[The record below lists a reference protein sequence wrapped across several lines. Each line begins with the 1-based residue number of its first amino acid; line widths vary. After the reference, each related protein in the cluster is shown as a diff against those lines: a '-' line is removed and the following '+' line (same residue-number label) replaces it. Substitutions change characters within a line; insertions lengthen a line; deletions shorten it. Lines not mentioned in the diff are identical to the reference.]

1 MKPLNALSFHRSLN
15 ATVLIAIALAALTA
29 RGANAAS
36 TVLDDFSDAK
46 RNGSDRLLITDKDLG
61 SKSHATQTCEGGVL
75 SVEGELIPGR
85 GVPAFISVPL
95 MLSPDM
101 APQDMSACQGVRL
114 LVKVKKGILSVQV
127 ASADVQNFDFHTS
140 GPVAGKPGAFQEV
153 RIPFKDM
160 KRGWSEQTPLN
171 LKVLTS
177 VNLVAFGLAKDTFAY
192 EVDEIGFY

>member
-1 MKPLNALSFHRSLN
+1 MKLLNALTLHRSLN
-15 ATVLIAIALAALTA
+15 ATVLIAIALSAFTA
-29 RGANAAS
+29 RGANAAT

-46 RNGSDRLLITDKDLG
+46 RNGSERFLVTDKDVG
-61 SKSHATQTCEGGVL
+61 SKSHATQSCEGGVL
-75 SVEGELIPGR
+75 VVEGELIPGR

-95 MLSPDM
+95 VLAPDA

-114 LVKVKKGILSVQV
+114 RVKVKKGILSVQV

-140 GPVAGKPGAFQEV
+140 GPVTGKPGAFQEV

-171 LKVLTS
+171 LKAITS

>member
-1 MKPLNALSFHRSLN
+1 MKPLNALSLRRSLN

-75 SVEGELIPGR
+75 AVQGELIPGR

-95 MLSPDM
+95 LLSPDM
-101 APQDMSACQGVRL
+101 APKDMSACQGVRL

-140 GPVAGKPGAFQEV
+140 GPVAGKPGPFQEV